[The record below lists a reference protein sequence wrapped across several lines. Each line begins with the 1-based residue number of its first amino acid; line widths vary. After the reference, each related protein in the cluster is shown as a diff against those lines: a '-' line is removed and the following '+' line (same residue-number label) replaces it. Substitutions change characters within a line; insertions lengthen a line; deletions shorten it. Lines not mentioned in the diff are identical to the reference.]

1 MFISRQ
7 KYERDL
13 KEAYENGRY
22 EAEDRAYRDRSFERV
37 WEKLDKLNSRICKL
51 ELGGKNEPADAVPEG
66 CPFD

>member
-22 EAEDRAYRDRSFERV
+22 EAEDRSYRERSIERI
-37 WEKLDKLNSRICKL
+37 WEKLGKIESKVRKL
-51 ELGGKNEPADAVPEG
+51 EGKQEPAEAITEG

>member
-22 EAEDRAYRDRSFERV
+22 EAEDRCYRERSFERV
-37 WEKLDKLNSRICKL
+37 WEKMEKIESKIRKL
-51 ELGGKNEPADAVPEG
+51 EGKQEPAEAIAEG